1 MSLARHVVRTRV
13 VCTPSWVTLWLSQ
26 PFSCNHTRPGGR
38 WWVNEF
44 VRDGLQE
51 EGNLV
56 TYRASCFLCNWSW
69 RKQLSQASGPDHTAG
84 RQLSTSWYS
93 PLSQSTDYMAV
104 LWLTRGW
111 PPDAWVL
118 PSVTHHR
125 YQMLLCTMQKQPCFA
140 FFFYYRN
147 IFLSFV
153 FSFCFSWCQVWET
166 A

>member
-1 MSLARHVVRTRV
+1 MRTRV
-13 VCTPSWVTLWLSQ
+13 VCTPSWVTPWLSQ
-26 PFSCNHTRPGGR
+26 PFSCNHTRPGGQ

-51 EGNLV
+51 EVNLV
-56 TYRASCFLCNWSW
+56 TYRASWFLCNRSW

-84 RQLSTSWYS
+84 RQLSTSWYF
-93 PLSQSTDYMAV
+93 PLSQSTDYIAV
-104 LWLTRGW
+104 LVAHPGLNSWCLG
-111 PPDAWVL
+111 DL
-118 PSVTHHR
+118 PSVTDHR
-125 YQMLLCTMQKQPCFA
+125 YWPPLPDALVYHAKAALFCL
-140 FFFYYRN
+140 FFYYRD